1 MVRVALRCKEICYG
15 LAEAST
21 WPPILKGDS
30 MKLISLVGIR
40 RAAVLRALCEGIG
53 LIFAIT
59 GHIPVHSIT

>member
-1 MVRVALRCKEICYG
+1 
-15 LAEAST
+15 
-21 WPPILKGDS
+21 